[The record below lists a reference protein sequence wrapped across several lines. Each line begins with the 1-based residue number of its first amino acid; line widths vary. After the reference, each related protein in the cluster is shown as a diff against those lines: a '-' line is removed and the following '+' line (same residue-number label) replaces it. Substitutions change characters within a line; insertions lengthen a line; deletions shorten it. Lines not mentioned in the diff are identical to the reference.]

1 MGKNMKTSSA
11 TKMAPTALKGF
22 DLFDLLLQINGK
34 QHCNI
39 ARIQHVC
46 DKSKKNY
53 NCYQSYIGMY
63 SKVNVVKFT
72 LTEMWNCEQWHN
84 VPHMHLI
91 TMAQCGRC
99 PLHM

>member
-1 MGKNMKTSSA
+1 MENNIVTLPGYNMFVKKAKKIIIA
-11 TKMAPTALKGF
+11 TKATE
-22 DLFDLLLQINGK
+22 
-34 QHCNI
+34 
-39 ARIQHVC
+39 
-46 DKSKKNY
+46 
-53 NCYQSYIGMY
+53 GMY

-72 LTEMWNCEQWHN
+72 LTEMGNCEQWHN

>member
-39 ARIQHVC
+39 ARIQHIC
-46 DKSKKNY
+46 EKSKTNN
-53 NCYQSYIGMY
+53 NCYQSYIRNVFQSKR
-63 SKVNVVKFT
+63 SKVHINGDGE
-72 LTEMWNCEQWHN
+72 L
-84 VPHMHLI
+84 
-91 TMAQCGRC
+91 
-99 PLHM
+99 